1 MSGAVLF
8 WVGMCKLRK
17 GEKMS
22 EKKNSVS
29 FEYKVLPTYNAYA
42 VSGVHGGLNA
52 SGEVI
57 ANFFHERSRIP
68 KKQTYNITED
78 GQLIVDPDTS
88 KSNDSIIRNILF
100 SISMN
105 PNTARSVGQWLVDR
119 ADDYQK
125 ILGK

>member
-1 MSGAVLF
+1 M
-8 WVGMCKLRK
+8 
-17 GEKMS
+17 

-52 SGEVI
+52 SGEVV

-68 KKQTYNITED
+68 KKQSYNITED
-78 GQLIVDPDTS
+78 GQLIIDPNTPKPD
-88 KSNDSIIRNILF
+88 DSIIRNILF

-105 PNTARSVGQWLVDR
+105 SNTARSVGQWFVDR
-119 ADDYQK
+119 ANEHQDVFEKQAQGKQK
-125 ILGK
+125 